1 MKIFNTRNIIV
12 IIILTVSCF
21 IFEMAVSALYPVN
34 NRKVSDA
41 NDYCEWKIEVMGE
54 KNPDIKTVLDQLQE
68 LKADKIVFYSSE
80 SQVKVAVFSKG
91 FIEGL
96 ECNIY
101 DYDGKNVAI
110 VNDEYN
116 ELIYKKNNKDYVNYQ
131 GEPYLV
137 VGTYNDKKDAKIT
150 ESMFYID
157 ADSPIISRYSGYD
170 SIVLSFNNNVDYD
183 RVSSMA
189 DNLFAKYSVTDNI
202 EDEYIS
208 NRKMFASM
216 VLVCALL
223 VIFNCVGFIQ
233 KWIGYHK
240 KELSVRRMVGAT
252 KWDNVK
258 LLYKRFFLI
267 FIFAYIV
274 GTIISLCVLYIINM
288 VKELESTRELFGTHL
303 GVNAAVVGAF
313 SVFVI
318 GNLLLGVNTI
328 KTGITEADR

>member
-54 KNPDIKTVLDQLQE
+54 KNPDIKTVLEQLQE

-80 SQVKVAVFSKG
+80 SQVKVAVFSKD

-96 ECNIY
+96 ECTISNH
-101 DYDGKNVAI
+101 DGKNVAI

-116 ELIYKKNNKDYVNYQ
+116 ELIYKKNNKDYVNYK

-137 VGTYNDKKDAKIT
+137 VGTYNDKKDAKIE

-157 ADSPIISRYSGYD
+157 ADSPVISRYSGYD
-170 SIVLSFNNNVDYD
+170 SIVLSFNNNVDYES
-183 RVSSMA
+183 VSEMA
-189 DNLFAKYSVTDNI
+189 DNLFVEYAVTGKI

-208 NRKMFASM
+208 NRKIFASM

-233 KWIGYHK
+233 KWISYHK
-240 KELSVRRMVGAT
+240 KELSVRWIVGAT
-252 KWDNVK
+252 KLDNVK

-267 FIFAYIV
+267 FIIAYIV
-274 GTIISLCVLYIINM
+274 GTIVSISVFFIINA

-303 GVNAAVVGAF
+303 GVNAALLGAF
-313 SVFVI
+313 CVFFI
-318 GNLLLGVNTI
+318 GNILLGVNAV
-328 KTGITEADR
+328 KTGITEANR